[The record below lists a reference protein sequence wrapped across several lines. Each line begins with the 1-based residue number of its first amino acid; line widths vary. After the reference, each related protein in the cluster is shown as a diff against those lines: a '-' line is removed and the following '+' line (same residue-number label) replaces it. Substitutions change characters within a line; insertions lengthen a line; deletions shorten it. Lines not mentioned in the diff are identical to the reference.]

1 MKRLDLNDED
11 SMMMILKRLNGR
23 GFLKLSID
31 SFKLLP
37 PSKRFLELAEQ
48 FNTPSDVLGD
58 EEE

>member
-11 SMMMILKRLNGR
+11 KLLGIIKRLKGR
-23 GFLKLSID
+23 GFIKSSMD

-48 FNTPSDVLGD
+48 FNTPIDETEG